1 MYAEL
6 DPIWAQAVD
15 QAWESFGAGSIGIG
29 AVVTDESGTVVAVG
43 RNRAG
48 EDSGPAG
55 RLYGTRMAHAEVDV
69 LSSLAAPRRE
79 GLTVWSTLQPC
90 AFCSA
95 AMVLM
100 KVSQVRFAA
109 RDPLWDGVERLP
121 ELNPF
126 VASRWPGRTGPEPGE
141 VAVFGGL
148 LPLAWVLREFGVD
161 TAVGRVY
168 AVEDPDLL
176 AHATAVLDS
185 GDLAELTR
193 TATAREAFDR
203 LAGAAPAVVPGF

>member
-1 MYAEL
+1 MMYAEL
-6 DPIWAQAVD
+6 DPVWAQAVD
-15 QAWESFGAGSIGIG
+15 QSWESFRAGSIGIG
-29 AVVTDESGTVVAVG
+29 AVVTDGSGTVVAVG

-69 LSSLAAPRRE
+69 LSAVAAPRRE

-90 AFCSA
+90 AFCAA

-100 KVSQVRFAA
+100 KVSHVRFAA

-126 VASRWPGRTGPEPGE
+126 VASRWPGRTGPESGE

-148 LPLAWVLREFGVD
+148 LPLAWCCASSAPTHPSGASTPSRTRHCWRTRLRCWTTV
-161 TAVGRVY
+161 T
-168 AVEDPDLL
+168 
-176 AHATAVLDS
+176 
-185 GDLAELTR
+185 
-193 TATAREAFDR
+193 
-203 LAGAAPAVVPGF
+203 

>member
-1 MYAEL
+1 MYAALEPVWRL
-6 DPIWAQAVD
+6 AVD
-15 QAWESFGAGSIGIG
+15 QAWASFRAGSIGIG

-55 RLYGTRMAHAEVDV
+55 RLYGTRLAHAEVDV

-100 KVSQVRFAA
+100 KVAHVRYAA
-109 RDPLWDGVERLP
+109 RDPLWKGVDRLP

-126 VASRWPGRTGPEPGE
+126 VASRWPGSTGPDLGE

-148 LPLAWVLREFGVD
+148 LPLAWVLHGYGVD
-161 TAVGRVY
+161 TPVARVY
-168 AVEDPDLL
+168 AVEDPALL
-176 AHATAVLDS
+176 AQASAVLDS
-185 GDLAELTR
+185 GVLAELTR
-193 TATAREAFDR
+193 AAAAPEAFDR
-203 LAGAAPAVVPGF
+203 LVEVAAPG